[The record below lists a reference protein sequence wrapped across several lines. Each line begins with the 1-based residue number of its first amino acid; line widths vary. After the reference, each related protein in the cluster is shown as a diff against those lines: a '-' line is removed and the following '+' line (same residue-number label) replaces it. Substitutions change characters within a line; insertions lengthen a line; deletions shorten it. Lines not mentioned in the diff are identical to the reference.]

1 MKKRL
6 FLLAIVI
13 AVALSVLTLPCLVVG
28 AEEVEQSIVPSVAVS
43 SVVDDSTPSPTLIS
57 RFTEWVNSH
66 WAEAVASLSGAL
78 TVLFYSV
85 ALPYLRGKLKKVA
98 GREDLG
104 TMVDAINSLIDTLNK
119 IEEAHNKKNDEQ
131 DEALSQA
138 KAELDKVKVECEA
151 TLNILQTVYANSKN
165 VPQGVKDIINLKYA
179 NAIKTTDG
187 VIVKETEGVAPNDEQ
202 NKI

>member
-13 AVALSVLTLPCLVVG
+13 AVALSVLTLPCLVAG
-28 AEEVEQSIVPSVAVS
+28 AEEVEPSVVPSVAVS

-66 WAEAVASLSGAL
+66 WAEAVSALSGAL

-104 TMVDAINSLIDTLNK
+104 TMVEAINSLIDTLNK
-119 IEEAHNKKNDEQ
+119 IEDAHNKKNDEQ
-131 DEALSQA
+131 DEALA
-138 KAELDKVKVECEA
+138 KALLDLENAKIKLDAVLDV
-151 TLNILQTVYANSKN
+151 LQIVYGNSKN
-165 VPQGVKDIINLKYA
+165 VPQCVKDIINTKYA
-179 NAIKTTDG
+179 KAIKTTDG
-187 VIVKETEGVAPNDEQ
+187 VIVKETEGVAPDDEQ